1 MIDFEQVNVDC
12 PLAKV
17 AIKFFKVAINNQT
30 LTF

>member
-17 AIKFFKVAINNQT
+17 AIKFFKVAININ
-30 LTF
+30 LL